1 MAILYKMIYNELFNQ
16 ISQGF
21 YKIGDKLP
29 SEKELSDLY
38 SVSRITSKRALEE
51 LEKENFIK
59 RVRGKG
65 SFLIKDVKPSEY
77 SLKDLNNEN
86 KGIIA
91 IIFPSVHDFGH
102 FSLTVESMTKVIS
115 EKGYKPNLYY
125 RFENITEV
133 EQLLIKLRDEKVKG
147 VIYFPFSLLDSFEI
161 LNSYKYANIP
171 LVTIDKYYNGIDVKA
186 VCSDN
191 LRGGTIATEYLIE
204 LGHNKIGFISDV
216 SIEGISSVRDR
227 YIGYCQ
233 ALEKAN
239 IPYNSQ
245 FVSISKLNFE
255 FQRIYDEKKYTE
267 IVKNFYDM
275 GITAIIAIN
284 DIIASYIFEAA
295 KLLKIRIPEDLSLVG
310 FDGIL
315 FSEYQEIPLTAV
327 LQDFT
332 KMGRDAANIVVDE
345 INGIHRNSMKTLP
358 MSLVKRSSCTFPNK
372 NSDL

>member
-204 LGHNKIGFISDV
+204 LGHRKIGFVSDV
-216 SIEGISSVRDR
+216 SIEGVSSVRDR

-245 FVSISKLNFE
+245 FVSINKLNLE
-255 FQRIYDEKKYTE
+255 LQKVYDEDKYKEIIKK
-267 IVKNFYDM
+267 FYNM

-284 DIIASYIFEAA
+284 DIVASYIFEAA

-332 KMGRDAANIVVDE
+332 KMGRDAANIVLDE
-345 INGIHRNSMKTLP
+345 IKGIHRNSMKTLP
-358 MSLVKRSSCTFPNK
+358 MSLVKRSSCSFPNK
-372 NSDL
+372 NSN

>member
-1 MAILYKMIYNELFNQ
+1 MIYNELFNQ

-51 LEKENFIK
+51 LEKENFIQ

-77 SLKDLNNEN
+77 SLKDINNEN

-191 LRGGTIATEYLIE
+191 LRGGTIAAEYLIE
-204 LGHNKIGFISDV
+204 LGHRKIGFVSDV
-216 SIEGISSVRDR
+216 SIEGVSSVRDR

-239 IPYNSQ
+239 IPYNSK
-245 FVSISKLNFE
+245 FVSINKLNLE
-255 FQRIYDEKKYTE
+255 LQRVYDEDKYKEIIKK
-267 IVKNFYDM
+267 FYDM

-284 DIIASYIFEAA
+284 DIVASYIFEAA

-332 KMGRDAANIVVDE
+332 KMGRDAANIVLDE

-358 MSLVKRSSCTFPNK
+358 MSLVKRSSCSFTNK
-372 NSDL
+372 NSN